1 MRAKIRER
9 FIALVQQ
16 TKSPPRVKHYQGL
29 PAGLGIEEEQQRT
42 MLPWARVL
50 LVEEKPDG
58 IFLFRFS
65 EDGSFAGD
73 TWHMSIQDAKAQAEY
88 EYSDALGEWKQVPHE
103 IVDPV
108 AFALNNT

>member
-1 MRAKIRER
+1 MGIRL
-9 FIALVQQ
+9 FALVRQ
-16 TKSPPRVKHYQGL
+16 TKAPPRVKHYQGL
-29 PAGLGIEEEQQRT
+29 PPDLGAEEEQQRT
-42 MLPWARVL
+42 LLPWPRVL

-65 EDGSFAGD
+65 QDGRFGGD

-88 EYSDALGEWKQVPHE
+88 EYGDALGEWKQVPQE

-108 AFALNNT
+108 AFALNATT